1 MQTAVELV
9 DLIDNLIVECSTY
22 DFNVTSIICDG
33 ATTNRSFIKA
43 YFNKSYLDETG
54 FPVIYA
60 DHPVH
65 GFKVFVIPDP
75 SHCFKK
81 FRNPLSGTS
90 EKRVVYIDVRL
101 KGADGKDTGEKKRCL
116 LSLDRL
122 QDLNFAMNG

>member
-81 FRNPLSGTS
+81 FRNPLSASASANLSCMKTS
-90 EKRVVYIDVRL
+90 LSGMESLVLYQRL
-101 KGADGKDTGEKKRCL
+101 
-116 LSLDRL
+116 
-122 QDLNFAMNG
+122 